1 MGAHLRECTQALL
14 ALRGRS
20 AEQIFGYP
28 DVLKLRSS
36 MTLFAAVPGADPVFG
51 EVLARYYDGEADA
64 RTLQGLGQGG

>member
-1 MGAHLRECTQALL
+1 MPDSPQAFSPLQVL
-14 ALRGRS
+14 
-20 AEQIFGYP
+20 QQVFGYP